1 MGLHRRSLPPVRGE
15 NSHRSSYTL
24 SRVNDRYTSPGRCS
38 ATKLLAVLALFISAA
53 AGAQSYPARPVRL
66 IVPAAPGGGTDI
78 TARSVVPAKADNL
91 GQPIVIENRGGAG
104 GVVGSEVVAKAA
116 PDGYTLLMVYI
127 SHATNPTLVTKLP
140 YDTERDFTPIT
151 LISHEP
157 TVLVTHPSNP
167 AKSLGEFIAW
177 VKDASRAGKLS
188 YATDPGSA
196 GFLAA
201 ELFLQRIGAKV
212 QYIPYK
218 GSGPAAADVVAG
230 HVPYMWSVISIV
242 TPYAKGGRLKPLAVA
257 AEKRAAALPEVPTTA
272 QAGISD
278 FAVSGWDGL
287 VAPAETPR
295 NVADAVYA
303 ATIKALKSE
312 AVLSRLAASGSL
324 PIGAGPDELDK
335 HIRAEIARWNK
346 VLTAAG
352 VQPTN

>member
-1 MGLHRRSLPPVRGE
+1 VTRIF
-15 NSHRSSYTL
+15 
-24 SRVNDRYTSPGRCS
+24 
-38 ATKLLAVLALFISAA
+38 AALALSLFAA
-53 AGAQSYPARPVRL
+53 AAAAQYPSRPIRL

-78 TARSVVPAKADNL
+78 TARSFVPALADNL
-91 GQPIVIENRGGAG
+91 GQPVVIENRGGAG
-104 GVVGSEVVAKAA
+104 GVVGTEVVAKAA

-140 YDTERDFTPIT
+140 YDTLRDFAPIT

-157 TVLVTHPSNP
+157 TVLVTNAAVP
-167 AKSLGEFIAW
+167 AATLAEFIAW
-177 VKDASRAGKLS
+177 VKTQSNLS

-242 TPYAKGGRLKPLAVA
+242 TPYAKAGRLKALATADKARAPALPDVPTA
-257 AEKRAAALPEVPTTA
+257 AEGGLP
-272 QAGISD
+272 D
-278 FAVSGWDGL
+278 FAVSGWYGL
-287 VAPAETPR
+287 VAPAKTPR
-295 NVADAVYA
+295 AIIDRVHVAA
-303 ATIKALKSE
+303 ATALKSD
-312 AVLSRLAASGSL
+312 AVLQRLAASGSI
-324 PIGAGPDELDK
+324 PIGGGPDELDA
-335 HIRAEIARWNK
+335 HIKSEIGRWNK

>member
-1 MGLHRRSLPPVRGE
+1 MTRAFV
-15 NSHRSSYTL
+15 
-24 SRVNDRYTSPGRCS
+24 
-38 ATKLLAVLALFISAA
+38 VLALWAAALSAA
-53 AGAQSYPARPVRL
+53 AQYPSHPIRL

-78 TARSVVPAKADNL
+78 TARSFVPALADNL
-91 GQPIVIENRGGAG
+91 GQPVVIENRGGAG
-104 GVVGSEVVAKAA
+104 GVVGTEVVAKAA

-140 YDTERDFTPIT
+140 YDTLRDFAPIT

-157 TVLVTHPSNP
+157 TVLVVNP
-167 AKSLGEFIAW
+167 AVPAATLAEFIAW
-177 VKDASRAGKLS
+177 MKAQSNLS

-242 TPYAKGGRLKPLAVA
+242 TPYAKAGRLKPLATADKARAPSLPDVPTA
-257 AEKRAAALPEVPTTA
+257 AEAGLP
-272 QAGISD
+272 D
-278 FAVSGWDGL
+278 FAVSGWYGL
-287 VAPAETPR
+287 VAPAKTPR
-295 NVADAVYA
+295 ALVDRVHAEA
-303 ATIKALKSE
+303 AKALKSE
-312 AVLSRLAASGSL
+312 AVRQRLAASGSI
-324 PIGAGPDELDK
+324 PIGAGPDELGV
-335 HIRAEIARWNK
+335 HIKTEIDRWRQ

>member
-1 MGLHRRSLPPVRGE
+1 MIRLVAG
-15 NSHRSSYTL
+15 
-24 SRVNDRYTSPGRCS
+24 
-38 ATKLLAVLALFISAA
+38 AMLALAAVHASA
-53 AGAQSYPARPVRL
+53 QQYPNHPIRL

-78 TARSVVPAKADNL
+78 TARSFVPQLADNL

-104 GVVGSEVVAKAA
+104 GVIGTDVVARAA
-116 PDGYTLLMVYI
+116 PDGYTILMVYI
-127 SHATNPTLVTKLP
+127 SHATNPTLVKKLP
-140 YDTERDFTPIT
+140 YDTIADFTPIT

-157 TVLVTHPSNP
+157 TVLVTHPSHP
-167 AKSLGEFIAW
+167 AKTLEEFTAW
-177 VKDASRAGKLS
+177 VKERSGTLS

-201 ELFLQRIGAKV
+201 ELWLQRIGAKV

-242 TPYAKGGRLKPLAVA
+242 TPYAKAGRLNALATA
-257 AEKRAAALPEVPTTA
+257 DKQRAPALPDVPT
-272 QAGISD
+272 AGEAGLPD
-278 FAVSGWDGL
+278 FAVSGWYGL
-287 VAPAETPR
+287 VAPAKAPR
-295 NVADAVYA
+295 NVVDAVYA

-324 PIGAGPDELDK
+324 PIGGGPDEFGA
-335 HIRAEIARWNK
+335 HIKSEIARWNR
-346 VLTAAG
+346 VLTTAG